1 MIDRYLIEQSESKFS
16 PLIPS
21 CTMRA
26 SESDII
32 PVVSVGYGRPI
43 GVKFLPPLF
52 EGTPYR
58 AVSFLDLVSSR
69 EPFRY
74 SAHNMGVVLETL
86 HPRPKAFV
94 VGIAIDPS
102 YCEEME
108 KVWNSYVENVL
119 KPESENGQRENN
131 AFVPVSFSR
140 QQHMEGSL
148 IVSTATSHAFCGSQ
162 ASNKT
167 AGGSW
172 LGSRDVSTA

>member
-1 MIDRYLIEQSESKFS
+1 
-16 PLIPS
+16 
-21 CTMRA
+21 MRA

-32 PVVSVGYGRPI
+32 HVVSVGYGRPN

-58 AVSFLDLVSSR
+58 MVSFLDLVSSR

-102 YCEEME
+102 YCDEME

-119 KPESENGQRENN
+119 KPESENGEWEKN
-131 AFVPVSFSR
+131 AFVPLPRTHFVDPKQVTRPPANFGWEAEMFR
-140 QQHMEGSL
+140 QLDSVFRPEEVDKGNHKVVPE
-148 IVSTATSHAFCGSQ
+148 
-162 ASNKT
+162 N
-167 AGGSW
+167 
-172 LGSRDVSTA
+172 